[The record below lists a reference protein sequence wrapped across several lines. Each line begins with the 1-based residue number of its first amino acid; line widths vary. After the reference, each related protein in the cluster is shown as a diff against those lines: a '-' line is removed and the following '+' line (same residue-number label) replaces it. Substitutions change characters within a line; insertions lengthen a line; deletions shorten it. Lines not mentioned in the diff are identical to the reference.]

1 MENFNY
7 AIACLMIVIWA
18 IVIVVT
24 IIKRKGLITD
34 SFILILLV
42 SVLFEITFV
51 MSMITKV
58 DAFELYP
65 FVIPAHIFTAY
76 LFILKVNREYKRSLE
91 KDEILKSN
99 QKVEQLERNIKRI
112 SDSLKEE
119 LNKPKRGSDECWE
132 ECRRNLN
139 NDNNETIN

>member
-7 AIACLMIVIWA
+7 AIAYLMIVIWA

-42 SVLFEITFV
+42 SVLFEITFI

-58 DAFELYP
+58 DAFDLYP

-91 KDEILKSN
+91 NEDIMKSN
-99 QKVEQLERNIKRI
+99 EKVEQLERNIKRI

-119 LNKPKRGSDECWE
+119 LNKPKRGSDDCWKECSKNPE
-132 ECRRNLN
+132 NE
-139 NDNNETIN
+139 NDK